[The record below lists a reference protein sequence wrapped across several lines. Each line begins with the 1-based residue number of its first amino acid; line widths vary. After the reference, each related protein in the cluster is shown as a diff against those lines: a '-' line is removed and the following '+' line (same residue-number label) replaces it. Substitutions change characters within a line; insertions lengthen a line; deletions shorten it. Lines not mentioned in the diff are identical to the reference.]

1 MSTVAKKPMYGW
13 NTLRWPKI
21 QRDVFKLQKRIY
33 QASRRGDVKRVRKLQ
48 RLLLRSWSARLLAV
62 RRVTQDNRGKKTAG
76 VDGVKSLTP
85 PQRLKL
91 AENLKLEGRAKPVR
105 RSWIPKPGSD
115 EKRPLG
121 IPIMADRARQA
132 LVKAAL
138 EPEWEARFEAN
149 SYGFRPGRSA
159 HDAIKAI
166 YGAISQKAKW
176 VLDADIAKCFDRI
189 NHEALLAKINTSPM
203 LRRQIKAWLK
213 AGVMSEGKLFPTEAG
228 TPQGG
233 TISPLLANIALH
245 GLELMIIKRFP
256 RCRVGFHHPLVV
268 RFADDL
274 VILHAEREVIELCW
288 KLVSEWLAEMGLELN
303 PRKTRIAHTLEAV
316 EGVAGF
322 DFLGFQIR
330 QYPAGKTKSA
340 RNGQGQR
347 LGMITRIEPSNKA
360 IAQHHAKLKETIRR
374 HRGASQAN
382 LIRHLNPQI
391 RGWSRYYAHVIT
403 RRAFERMNVA
413 LFAMLLAWAKRRH
426 PEKGVGWVARRY
438 WGLKSGSGWKF
449 QTRDGKAQLH
459 RHGETHYQSYV
470 KVAGTRSPYDGDWV
484 YWSARLGRHPN
495 VRPRVA
501 RLLKRQHGRCAECG
515 LWFVDGDLW
524 EVDHLIPK
532 GRGGTNAAHN
542 LQLLHRHCHDV
553 KTARETDPSKRYV

>member
-1 MSTVAKKPMYGW
+1 MSTVAKQPMYGW
-13 NTLRWPKI
+13 NTLHWPKI

-33 QASRRGDVKRVRKLQ
+33 QASCRGDVKRVRKLQ

-85 PQRLKL
+85 PQRLAL
-91 AENLKLEGRAKPVR
+91 AENLKLEGRARPVR

-189 NHEALLAKINTSPM
+189 NHEALLAKINTSPTM
-203 LRRQIKAWLK
+203 RRQIKAWLK
-213 AGVMSEGKLFPTEAG
+213 AGVMAEGKLFPTEAG

-245 GLELMIIKRFP
+245 GLELMIIRHFP
-256 RCRVGFHHPLVV
+256 RHRVGFYHPLVV

-316 EGVAGF
+316 DGVAGF

-347 LGMITRIEPSNKA
+347 LGLITRIEPSNKA

-374 HRGASQAN
+374 HRGTSQAN

-391 RGWSRYYAHVIT
+391 RGWSR
-403 RRAFERMNVA
+403 
-413 LFAMLLAWAKRRH
+413 
-426 PEKGVGWVARRY
+426 
-438 WGLKSGSGWKF
+438 
-449 QTRDGKAQLH
+449 D
-459 RHGETHYQSYV
+459 
-470 KVAGTRSPYDGDWV
+470 
-484 YWSARLGRHPN
+484 
-495 VRPRVA
+495 
-501 RLLKRQHGRCAECG
+501 
-515 LWFVDGDLW
+515 
-524 EVDHLIPK
+524 
-532 GRGGTNAAHN
+532 
-542 LQLLHRHCHDV
+542 
-553 KTARETDPSKRYV
+553 

>member
-1 MSTVAKKPMYGW
+1 MSTVAKQPMYGW

-85 PQRLKL
+85 PQRLAL
-91 AENLKLEGRAKPVR
+91 AENLKLEGRARPVR

-115 EKRPLG
+115 EERPLG

-189 NHEALLAKINTSPM
+189 NHEALLAKINTSPT

-213 AGVMSEGKLFPTEAG
+213 AGVMSDGKLFPTEAG

-245 GLELMIIKRFP
+245 GLEVMIIEHFP
-256 RCRVGFHHPLVV
+256 RHRVGFYHPLVM

-322 DFLGFQIR
+322 DFLGFQLR

-347 LGMITRIEPSNKA
+347 LGLITRIEPSSKA
-360 IAQHHAKLKETIRR
+360 LAQHHAKLKETIRR
-374 HRGASQAN
+374 HRGTSQAS

-426 PEKGVGWVARRY
+426 PQKGVGGV
-438 WGLKSGSGWKF
+438 
-449 QTRDGKAQLH
+449 
-459 RHGETHYQSYV
+459 
-470 KVAGTRSPYDGDWV
+470 
-484 YWSARLGRHPN
+484 
-495 VRPRVA
+495 RVA
-501 RLLKRQHGRCAECG
+501 TGA
-515 LWFVDGDLW
+515 
-524 EVDHLIPK
+524 
-532 GRGGTNAAHN
+532 
-542 LQLLHRHCHDV
+542 
-553 KTARETDPSKRYV
+553 

>member
-1 MSTVAKKPMYGW
+1 MSTVAKQPMYGW

-85 PQRLKL
+85 PQRLTL

-105 RSWIPKPGSD
+105 RTWIPKPGSD

-166 YGAISQKAKW
+166 YGATGEKAKW

-189 NHEALLAKINTSPM
+189 NHQALLAKINTSPT

-213 AGVMSEGKLFPTEAG
+213 AGVMAEGKLFPTEAG

-245 GLELMIIKRFP
+245 GLELMIIRHFP
-256 RCRVGFHHPLVV
+256 R
-268 RFADDL
+268 
-274 VILHAEREVIELCW
+274 
-288 KLVSEWLAEMGLELN
+288 
-303 PRKTRIAHTLEAV
+303 
-316 EGVAGF
+316 
-322 DFLGFQIR
+322 
-330 QYPAGKTKSA
+330 
-340 RNGQGQR
+340 
-347 LGMITRIEPSNKA
+347 
-360 IAQHHAKLKETIRR
+360 HHAKLKETIRR
-374 HRGASQAN
+374 HRGGSQAN

-391 RGWSRYYAHVIT
+391 CGWSRYYAHVIT
-403 RRAFERMNVA
+403 RRAFERMNVT
-413 LFAMLLAWAKRRH
+413 LFALLLAWAKRRH

-449 QTRDGKAQLH
+449 QTRDGQARLH

-470 KVAGTRSPYDGDWV
+470 KVAGTRSPYDGDWI

-501 RLLKRQHGRCAECG
+501 RLLKRQKGCCAECG
-515 LWFVDGDLW
+515 LWFADGDLM
-524 EVDHLIPK
+524 EVDHLIPIR
-532 GRGGTNAAHN
+532 RGGTNAEHN

>member
-1 MSTVAKKPMYGW
+1 MSTVAKQPMYGW

-33 QASRRGDVKRVRKLQ
+33 QASCRGDVKRVRKLQ

-85 PQRLKL
+85 PQRLAL
-91 AENLKLEGRAKPVR
+91 AENLKLEGRARPVR

-138 EPEWEARFEAN
+138 EPEWEGRFEAN

-189 NHEALLAKINTSPM
+189 NHQALLAKINTSPT

-213 AGVMSEGKLFPTEAG
+213 AGVMAEGKLFPTEAG

-245 GLELMIIKRFP
+245 GLELMIIRHFP
-256 RCRVGFHHPLVV
+256 R
-268 RFADDL
+268 
-274 VILHAEREVIELCW
+274 
-288 KLVSEWLAEMGLELN
+288 
-303 PRKTRIAHTLEAV
+303 
-316 EGVAGF
+316 
-322 DFLGFQIR
+322 
-330 QYPAGKTKSA
+330 
-340 RNGQGQR
+340 
-347 LGMITRIEPSNKA
+347 
-360 IAQHHAKLKETIRR
+360 HHAKLKETIRR
-374 HRGASQAN
+374 HRGGSQAN

-391 RGWSRYYAHVIT
+391 CGWSR
-403 RRAFERMNVA
+403 
-413 LFAMLLAWAKRRH
+413 
-426 PEKGVGWVARRY
+426 G
-438 WGLKSGSGWKF
+438 
-449 QTRDGKAQLH
+449 
-459 RHGETHYQSYV
+459 
-470 KVAGTRSPYDGDWV
+470 
-484 YWSARLGRHPN
+484 
-495 VRPRVA
+495 
-501 RLLKRQHGRCAECG
+501 
-515 LWFVDGDLW
+515 
-524 EVDHLIPK
+524 
-532 GRGGTNAAHN
+532 
-542 LQLLHRHCHDV
+542 
-553 KTARETDPSKRYV
+553 

>member
-1 MSTVAKKPMYGW
+1 MSTVTKQPMYGW

-76 VDGVKSLTP
+76 VDGVKSLSP
-85 PQRLKL
+85 PQRLTL

-189 NHEALLAKINTSPM
+189 NHEALLAKINTSPT

-213 AGVMSEGKLFPTEAG
+213 AGVMSDGKLFPTEAG

-245 GLELMIIKRFP
+245 GLELMIIRHFP
-256 RCRVGFHHPLVV
+256 RHHVGFNRPLVV

-274 VILHAEREVIELCW
+274 APLHAEREVIELCW

-303 PRKTRIAHTLEAV
+303 PRKTRIAHTLETV

-330 QYPAGKTKSA
+330 PLPGRENEVCSQWPGTAAGIDHPDRTERQSHRATPREAERNDSTPSRSESSELDSPLESADSRLESLLRARDHAARLFANERDVVCDAAGVGQAPPPGERGGLGSASLLGLEERVGMEIPNPRRKSSVTPTRGDALSKLREGGGDAQPLRRRLAVLEREIGKASECQTASSQTAQATTRTLCGVRILVCGWRFDGSGSPDSDQARRNQRRPQPATTPPA
-340 RNGQGQR
+340 LPRCQNGQG
-347 LGMITRIEPSNKA
+347 N
-360 IAQHHAKLKETIRR
+360 
-374 HRGASQAN
+374 
-382 LIRHLNPQI
+382 
-391 RGWSRYYAHVIT
+391 
-403 RRAFERMNVA
+403 
-413 LFAMLLAWAKRRH
+413 
-426 PEKGVGWVARRY
+426 
-438 WGLKSGSGWKF
+438 
-449 QTRDGKAQLH
+449 
-459 RHGETHYQSYV
+459 
-470 KVAGTRSPYDGDWV
+470 
-484 YWSARLGRHPN
+484 
-495 VRPRVA
+495 
-501 RLLKRQHGRCAECG
+501 
-515 LWFVDGDLW
+515 
-524 EVDHLIPK
+524 
-532 GRGGTNAAHN
+532 
-542 LQLLHRHCHDV
+542 
-553 KTARETDPSKRYV
+553 